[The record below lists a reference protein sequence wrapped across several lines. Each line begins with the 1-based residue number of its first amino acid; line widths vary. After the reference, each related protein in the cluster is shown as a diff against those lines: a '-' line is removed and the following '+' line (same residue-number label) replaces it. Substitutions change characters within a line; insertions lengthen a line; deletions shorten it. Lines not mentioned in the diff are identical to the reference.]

1 MATVEEPDWLP
12 LLRSKKKLERE
23 KGLAQ
28 LKAVLGGGS
37 LAEGERRRLETC
49 VLDLVSSLTSPW
61 EEKHG
66 GLMAGALIVPLAS
79 EGFREKIKGEVPLL
93 MENEEL
99 RIRLATGECDIKS

>member
-1 MATVEEPDWLP
+1 MAALEEADWVP
-12 LLRSKKKLERE
+12 LLRSKRKLDRE

-28 LKAVLGGGS
+28 LKAVLGSGPPE
-37 LAEGERRRLETC
+37 EGERERLEMC

-66 GLMAGALIVPLAS
+66 GLMAAALLVPLSS
-79 EGFREKIKGEVPLL
+79 EGYREKIKGEVPLL

-99 RIRLATGECDIKS
+99 RIRLATGGCGLK